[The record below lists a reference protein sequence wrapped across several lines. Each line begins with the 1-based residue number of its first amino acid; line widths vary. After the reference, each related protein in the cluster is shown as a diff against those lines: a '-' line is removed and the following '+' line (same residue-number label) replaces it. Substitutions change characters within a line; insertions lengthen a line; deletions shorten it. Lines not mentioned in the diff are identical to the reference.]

1 MITISHTRKMKAAK
15 IQGHYLLQRHNN
27 GCGSNS
33 EVKYTNIVTE
43 IIPPSKYDKYLNAIK
58 GKDL

>member
-1 MITISHTRKMKAAK
+1 MKVAK

-33 EVKYTNIVTE
+33 EVKYTNIVIE
-43 IIPPSKYDKYLNAIK
+43 IIPPSKYVKYLNAIK